1 MDLET
6 DETEK
11 KLGSILVDRK
21 NIEEVPLSNLRKKI
35 FLIPQEPILLN
46 GNLIFNMDPLMQ
58 YKDNE
63 ILGSLKKSKL
73 WDLFF
78 ESLKETQA
86 MQTLG
91 VNNA

>member
-1 MDLET
+1 VDLET

-91 VNNA
+91 GKNA

>member
-1 MDLET
+1 M

-35 FLIPQEPILLN
+35 FLIPQKPILLN

-58 YKDNE
+58 YKDIE
-63 ILGSLKKSKL
+63 ILGALKKSKL

-78 ESLKETQA
+78 ASLKETQA

-91 VNNA
+91 GETA